1 MKFKLRLILCTLLL
15 GGVSLSVC
23 AKDVSAEAPNNELAE
38 KLDMLTKY
46 INDGQYSTARKYIVE
61 EKLPPV
67 AVSEVLKTPAVAGD
81 TPSMWMLAEQ
91 YYLLNRFQDSAD
103 WTYTAFLGT
112 RIDAKLCENQT
123 ASGLERNIISAFNDT
138 VQKARQDPLVMQS
151 AITFAIDTQRNIS
164 KEKRDATWIC
174 SMVKQNSQ
182 DMFILPS
189 KRDYVIDEEISNF
202 EKVSNRNNR

>member
-1 MKFKLRLILCTLLL
+1 
-15 GGVSLSVC
+15 
-23 AKDVSAEAPNNELAE
+23 
-38 KLDMLTKY
+38 
-46 INDGQYSTARKYIVE
+46 
-61 EKLPPV
+61 
-67 AVSEVLKTPAVAGD
+67 
-81 TPSMWMLAEQ
+81 
-91 YYLLNRFQDSAD
+91 
-103 WTYTAFLGT
+103 
-112 RIDAKLCENQT
+112 
-123 ASGLERNIISAFNDT
+123 
-138 VQKARQDPLVMQS
+138 MQS